1 MEGGIT
7 ITISPCGSHNRLGG
21 VWNENGEEDSLLV
34 LLGLSL
40 GNVLLGQ
47 AIEFLTILRLYF
59 GLALQVGADVLHQG
73 TLIL

>member
-1 MEGGIT
+1 M
-7 ITISPCGSHNRLGG
+7 
-21 VWNENGEEDSLLV
+21 WNENGEEDSLLV